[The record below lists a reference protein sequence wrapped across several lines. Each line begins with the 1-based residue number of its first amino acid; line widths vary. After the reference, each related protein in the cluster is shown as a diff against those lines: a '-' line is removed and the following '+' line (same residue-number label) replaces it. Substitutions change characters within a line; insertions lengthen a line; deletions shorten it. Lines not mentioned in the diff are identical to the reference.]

1 MSLKA
6 RLDAAFNQFTVAK
19 RAEETT
25 RALNDYSNQPK
36 EIHSHFTELVDRIFT
51 SSGWGM
57 HDLTLQNKKDFEAIM
72 TFLGP
77 TGVFLNVI
85 NKLQLDPFLRYTMPT
100 IVSQNGV
107 VQKETPIR
115 GVQWDTVHYIGGMD
129 SLLKQNRLAI
139 LMKLQRCFDLQL
151 LQNQLLISVSE
162 IVAPAEG

>member
-100 IVSQNGV
+100 IVSITKYPVLN
-107 VQKETPIR
+107 
-115 GVQWDTVHYIGGMD
+115 IG
-129 SLLKQNRLAI
+129 LKYT
-139 LMKLQRCFDLQL
+139 
-151 LQNQLLISVSE
+151 
-162 IVAPAEG
+162 

>member
-57 HDLTLQNKKDFEAIM
+57 HDLTLQNKKDYEAIM
-72 TFLGP
+72 TRVILAPNDLLTLFELRAQNFR
-77 TGVFLNVI
+77 VNVE
-85 NKLQLDPFLRYTMPT
+85 FSTCHRG
-100 IVSQNGV
+100 QNFFFE
-107 VQKETPIR
+107 KMSE
-115 GVQWDTVHYIGGMD
+115 
-129 SLLKQNRLAI
+129 S
-139 LMKLQRCFDLQL
+139 DL
-151 LQNQLLISVSE
+151 S
-162 IVAPAEG
+162 ARKKKF

>member
-100 IVSQNGV
+100 IVSIFYRVDFILGV
-107 VQKETPIR
+107 K
-115 GVQWDTVHYIGGMD
+115 D
-129 SLLKQNRLAI
+129 SLPGTIRRGGLSQECIQIIYLR
-139 LMKLQRCFDLQL
+139 
-151 LQNQLLISVSE
+151 SVFF
-162 IVAPAEG
+162 

>member
-100 IVSQNGV
+100 IVSILFILG
-107 VQKETPIR
+107 IR
-115 GVQWDTVHYIGGMD
+115 D
-129 SLLKQNRLAI
+129 SLPGTNYISKSV
-139 LMKLQRCFDLQL
+139 FG
-151 LQNQLLISVSE
+151 LLIRPNVQE
-162 IVAPAEG
+162 

>member
-100 IVSQNGV
+100 IVSSSTSGLHPV
-107 VQKETPIR
+107 KIP
-115 GVQWDTVHYIGGMD
+115 
-129 SLLKQNRLAI
+129 NRLSKI
-139 LMKLQRCFDLQL
+139 LSPNSLKSFLPL
-151 LQNQLLISVSE
+151 LV
-162 IVAPAEG
+162 

>member
-100 IVSQNGV
+100 IVSIFYWVDFILGV
-107 VQKETPIR
+107 K
-115 GVQWDTVHYIGGMD
+115 D
-129 SLLKQNRLAI
+129 SLPGTIRRGGLSLECIQIIYLK
-139 LMKLQRCFDLQL
+139 MF
-151 LQNQLLISVSE
+151 SVC
-162 IVAPAEG
+162 

>member
-85 NKLQLDPFLRYTMPT
+85 NKLQLDPFLRYTMPA
-100 IVSQNGV
+100 IVSTFYWSNQ
-107 VQKETPIR
+107 
-115 GVQWDTVHYIGGMD
+115 
-129 SLLKQNRLAI
+129 RLPAGYQ
-139 LMKLQRCFDLQL
+139 KLQAVTSGYQPVNKLYETSKLYSVNPQL
-151 LQNQLLISVSE
+151 LQRQLFISCGS
-162 IVAPAEG
+162 